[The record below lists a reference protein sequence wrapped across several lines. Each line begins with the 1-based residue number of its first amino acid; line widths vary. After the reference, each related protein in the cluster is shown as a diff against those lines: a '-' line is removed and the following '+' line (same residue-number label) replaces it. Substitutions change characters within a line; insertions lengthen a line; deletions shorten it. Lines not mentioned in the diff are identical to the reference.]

1 MNNRTVAETDK
12 NTQCIMETQ
21 GIPNI
26 FHCDIHEQEWNY
38 AEVSKSGDEH
48 DDEHI
53 LHFFSVKICIIHNK
67 INRMAC
73 PAKLIYTN
81 IA

>member
-1 MNNRTVAETDK
+1 MSK
-12 NTQCIMETQ
+12 NES
-21 GIPNI
+21 
-26 FHCDIHEQEWNY
+26 Y

-53 LHFFSVKICIIHNK
+53 LHIFSVKICIIHNK
-67 INRMAC
+67 INRMMC